1 MNVFREDAPHDRGLV
16 LHKHELALV
25 LAGSVAVGEAA
36 GRQTSLN
43 APAHAAA
50 SVALEVLKL
59 LGIEHRAHAIH
70 DGTHHALA
78 RRLDSHP
85 TPILLAG
92 PAWWAACALAR
103 PIFQQATMR
112 RRR

>member
-1 MNVFREDAPHDRGLV
+1 MGVFREDAPHDRGLV
-16 LHKHELALV
+16 LHEHELALSWP
-25 LAGSVAVGEAA
+25 GSVAVGEAA

-59 LGIEHRAHAIH
+59 LGLEHRAHAIH
-70 DGTHHALA
+70 DGMHHALA

-85 TPILLAG
+85 TPISLAG
-92 PAWWAACALAR
+92 PA
-103 PIFQQATMR
+103 
-112 RRR
+112 